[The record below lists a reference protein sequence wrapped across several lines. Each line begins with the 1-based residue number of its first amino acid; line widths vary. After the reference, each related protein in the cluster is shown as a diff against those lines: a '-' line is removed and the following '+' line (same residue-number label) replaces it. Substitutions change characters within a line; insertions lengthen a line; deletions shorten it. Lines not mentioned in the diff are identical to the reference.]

1 MAKVKIISKAAA
13 VALTAFA
20 GLALLQAC
28 RTENPESYSEE
39 KIITGNVT
47 DEIGR
52 PLRDILVTVDGNRFA
67 VTDVMGDFSNFVL
80 SSGSTFEVTFQDIDG
95 EKNYGLFEE
104 KTLTVTVGKSWV
116 ETLQVTLKKIK

>member
-104 KTLTVTVGKSWV
+104 KTITVTVGKTWV

>member
-13 VALTAFA
+13 VALTVFA

-39 KIITGNVT
+39 KIITGNVK

-52 PLRDILVTVDGNRFA
+52 PLRDILVT
-67 VTDVMGDFSNFVL
+67 
-80 SSGSTFEVTFQDIDG
+80 SGSTFEVTFQDIDG

-104 KTLTVTVGKSWV
+104 KTLTVTVGKTWV

>member
-13 VALTAFA
+13 VALTAIA
-20 GLALLQAC
+20 GLALLQAFSKE
-28 RTENPESYSEE
+28 TPECYSEE

-52 PLRDILVTVDGNRFA
+52 PLRDILVTVGGNRFA
-67 VTDVMGDFSNFVL
+67 VTNDLGDFSNFVL
-80 SSGSTFEVTFQDIDG
+80 SSGSTFEVSFQDVDG

-104 KTLTVTVGKSWV
+104 KTLTVTVGKTWV

>member
-13 VALTAFA
+13 LALTAIA

-28 RTENPESYSEE
+28 RKENPESYSEE
-39 KIITGNVT
+39 KIITGKVT

-52 PLRDILVTVDGNRFA
+52 PVRDILVTVNGNRFA
-67 VTDVMGDFSNFVL
+67 VTNDLGDFSNFVL
-80 SSGSTFEVTFQDIDG
+80 SSGSTFEVSFQDVDG

>member
-13 VALTAFA
+13 VALTVFA

-28 RTENPESYSEE
+28 RTENLESYSEE

-104 KTLTVTVGKSWV
+104 KTLTVTVGKTWV